1 MPLVLSHMASK
12 QWSQELR
19 LGLPASQGLGSQPL
33 HCCRGVLW
41 EVGGGQSL
49 GRKRLAT
56 DREATNVEAAFGSIS
71 DSEAVR

>member
-19 LGLPASQGLGSQPL
+19 LGLPASQGLGSQPR
-33 HCCRGVLW
+33 HCGQGGLW
-41 EVGGGQSL
+41 EVGGQSL
-49 GRKRLAT
+49 ERRRLAT
-56 DREATNVEAAFGSIS
+56 DREATSVEAAVVNIS